1 MEIIDFPTAREFL
14 LKFFSLGQ
22 ILFSLVMPVD
32 HIEFP
37 PNVVIILYFFLF
49 HEYSQACQVTKL
61 FVLNLFST
69 DKNGVACVCHVQNIC
84 LRRSTTQ

>member
-14 LKFFSLGQ
+14 LKLFSLSR

-69 DKNGVACVCHVQNIC
+69 EQNVFVMC
-84 LRRSTTQ
+84 ETFVY